1 MKNTAGAS
9 YHSAIAAKR
18 SSYIISAM
26 KNYVMLKQRTDPAQA
41 PDAAAMG
48 RPTTWEAFYGDTVK
62 DLGNPDKLKREII
75 DLENSHAFLKKIDK
89 ISNYVG
95 APPLNKFKKL
105 KHLRPMLSLSNAF
118 GKSDMI
124 DFIKKI
130 HNFLNLRNLNLEFTC
145 EPKIDG
151 ISATLIYEKGFLT
164 KGISRGDGIIG
175 EDILENLKTI
185 SSIPKK
191 INSKKIPDLL
201 EVRCEIYIGKKDF
214 ENLKKDFA
222 NPRNA
227 AGGSLRQK
235 NPKETSKIP
244 LRYFAYGFGAV
255 EPMLFDKQSEFLST
269 IKNWGFTVNP
279 HSEVISNIDE
289 IESQYKKIDSLR
301 SSLNYDIDG
310 LVYKVNDLKFQ
321 KRLGNTSNSP
331 RWAIAYK
338 FSAEKAKTKINDIII
353 QVGRTGAI
361 TPVAKVEPV
370 NVGGVVVS
378 NATLHNED
386 EINRKDIRVG
396 DTILIQRAGDV
407 IPQVVSVD
415 LSKRSK
421 TSNKY
426 IFPTKCLCGSETK
439 KEFSQSTKKQ
449 DAVRRCFK
457 GYDCKF
463 IAKEKLK
470 HLVSKEAF
478 NIDGLGK
485 KVVEQFWDLSLVR
498 VPSDIFKLNYIKIQE
513 LEGWGELSIKNL
525 KKAIE
530 KSKFI
535 TLDKFIFSIGI
546 RHIGQENAK
555 ILAGFFG
562 TIQEFTKLFDL
573 RNRKKILLNLADLD
587 GIGDTQIQSIDNFF
601 SNNTNTR
608 ISIDLI
614 KELSIKNYSVENTGG
629 KFSNKK
635 LMFTGGFENM
645 SRSEAKEI
653 VEKNGGKVMGSISKK
668 LNYLVIGNSKPT
680 KKKIEQ
686 AKKLNI
692 KLILE
697 KDWNKI
703 LNS

>member
-1 MKNTAGAS
+1 
-9 YHSAIAAKR
+9 
-18 SSYIISAM
+18 
-26 KNYVMLKQRTDPAQA
+26 
-41 PDAAAMG
+41 
-48 RPTTWEAFYGDTVK
+48 
-62 DLGNPDKLKREII
+62 
-75 DLENSHAFLKKIDK
+75 
-89 ISNYVG
+89 
-95 APPLNKFKKL
+95 
-105 KHLRPMLSLSNAF
+105 
-118 GKSDMI
+118 
-124 DFIKKI
+124 
-130 HNFLNLRNLNLEFTC
+130 
-145 EPKIDG
+145 
-151 ISATLIYEKGFLT
+151 
-164 KGISRGDGIIG
+164 
-175 EDILENLKTI
+175 
-185 SSIPKK
+185 
-191 INSKKIPDLL
+191 
-201 EVRCEIYIGKKDF
+201 
-214 ENLKKDFA
+214 
-222 NPRNA
+222 
-227 AGGSLRQK
+227 
-235 NPKETSKIP
+235 
-244 LRYFAYGFGAV
+244 
-255 EPMLFDKQSEFLST
+255 MLFDKQSEFLST

-338 FSAEKAKTKINDIII
+338 FSAEKAKTKINAIII

-407 IPQVVSVD
+407 NPQVVSVD

-421 TSNKY
+421 TSNNL
-426 IFPTKCLCGSETK
+426 FSTKCLCGSETK

-449 DAVRRCFK
+449 DAWRCFK

-470 HLVSKEAF
+470 HLIKEAF